1 MQRTYE
7 FEVYEDDGWLVAEP
21 FGLPGG
27 TQGRDGAEVAQMAAD
42 WLRTAMEEYALHG
55 EEPPEPTYGNAPAN
69 GGRIM
74 VVSVQAG
81 LETVERVSA
90 AEAARMLGVT
100 PGRVSQ
106 MLKANLLSGWREGGR
121 TWVAA
126 DSVRA
131 RLAESPRAGRPRAEA
146 TKVRDDAE
154 TPLVTSSDPTSNVV
168 VMRRPGLRVADGD
181 RARLREPLPARQD
194 RAGHR
199 AGARRQDDGAGAP
212 G

>member
-7 FEVYEDDGWLVAEP
+7 FEVFEDEGWLVALP
-21 FGLPGG
+21 FGLDGG
-27 TQGRDGAEVAQMAAD
+27 TQGRDEAEAAEMAAD
-42 WLRTAMEEYALHG
+42 WLRCTMEEFALHG
-55 EEPPEPTYGNAPAN
+55 EEPPAPTYGNSPAN

-81 LETVERVSA
+81 LETVERMSA
-90 AEAARMLGVT
+90 AEAARTLGVT

-121 TWVAA
+121 TWVTA

-146 TKVRDDAE
+146 
-154 TPLVTSSDPTSNVV
+154 
-168 VMRRPGLRVADGD
+168 
-181 RARLREPLPARQD
+181 ARELA
-194 RAGHR
+194 AV
-199 AGARRQDDGAGAP
+199 
-212 G
+212 